1 MKTSEEKAS
10 AANLPSLKN
19 CATSQR
25 HTGGGG
31 GRRRETQKGGLD
43 GCVRRKWA
51 ATGFCF
57 LGRGEAVVPRMERI
71 QSQGNWRETNFE
83 FANLSRQTKRSRMVC
98 LRRETIY
105 FSSLPPNSYNQ
116 DKMTQFRLFYQV
128 PSKWAAHPS
137 FVFGVR
143 SGVGPIFIS
152 FLSLFFLPSL
162 IPPPFISLSSLSLP
176 RGIDTKGM
184 ARLSVSMSKPTTK
197 PTRRPAYFT
206 TIFCSPPPPF
216 SFLWEIVFLLFL

>member
-31 GRRRETQKGGLD
+31 EGRRRETQKGGLD

-57 LGRGEAVVPRMERI
+57 LGRGRRI

-83 FANLSRQTKRSRMVC
+83 LANLSRQTKRPRMVC

-116 DKMTQFRLFYQV
+116 DKMTQFRLFYHVV

-162 IPPPFISLSSLSLP
+162 IPPSPLFLFPSFLSLVEL
-176 RGIDTKGM
+176 IQKE
-184 ARLSVSMSKPTTK
+184 
-197 PTRRPAYFT
+197 RRASAYQCQSQPSNQPGAPP
-206 TIFCSPPPPF
+206 ISPPFFLFFSPL